1 MSQFYAML
9 VHKDEP
15 GFTTEPKGALFVC
28 PARFSHI
35 EDFGGTTKRIHI
47 ASGREVP
54 ASLALRNFN
63 WTMSI
68 DNPGASDQLKP
79 GTDGWRSEEHTSELQ
94 SLMRISYAV
103 CCLKK
108 TKDNKTAYHVNK
120 ATVENN

>member
-1 MSQFYAML
+1 ML

-15 GFTTEPKGALFVC
+15 GFTTEPKVALFVC
-28 PARFSHI
+28 PARISHI

-47 ASGREVP
+47 ASGREAP

-79 GTDGWRSEEHTSELQ
+79 GTDGRSGEHTSELQ

-103 CCLKK
+103 FCLK
-108 TKDNKTAYHVNK
+108 NKQNEQTHK
-120 ATVENN
+120 LIQATQYCSIYK

>member
-28 PARFSHI
+28 PARISHI

-63 WTMSI
+63 WTLSI
-68 DNPGASDQLKP
+68 DTPGASDQLKP
-79 GTDGWRSEEHTSELQ
+79 GSDGGPFSLSPPAESDKRPAIDAEHGRA
-94 SLMRISYAV
+94 SLPHPGHR
-103 CCLKK
+103 
-108 TKDNKTAYHVNK
+108 
-120 ATVENN
+120 